1 MKKNLAKAVVLGLVC
16 ASVLSANAYAANKMD
31 ITASRDILYYGDGT
45 RVDLNNDGVIKGFWM
60 PIYSPSETL
69 YRAIYIH
76 ENSDKTINLR
86 YAEPNPT
93 EIKYLNVDYKTS
105 GGTSIGLENNTIDG
119 KTTIKSAPE
128 YGISFINRD
137 IYSGQL
143 PNLDKQY
150 GILNTSGELE
160 IVGETLIELNSIANE
175 KIGAYNNSE
184 NRMAFSGVL
193 DIRGIN
199 SDTTEIGIRNE
210 GTFEFN
216 GSLLKLQNNNTGI
229 FNNSKTTINTEKL
242 IIEGNDAKAIINN
255 RESMLTITADQ
266 GILDG
271 DIRNNGRLIFNG
283 HSTGE
288 ADGESYF
295 QISSNIYHG
304 RNAETVINLSNDN
317 NITVFNGKVVGS
329 DLGGEFQL
337 TIGKNV
343 IWEASSQN
351 EILNGLVLDGGSIQ
365 LNSDRY
371 TFDSDGLPSEPWGS
385 SYSTLNLKNL
395 QASKGIFSLTT
406 DLMNN
411 VGDKIIFS
419 GTIPSNANLGIE
431 IWNNGSSGGKAHLN
445 DGIHKVTIIEAPEN
459 SNFNFEYGLGFY
471 GHYNEYMLF
480 NPIIETE
487 IQDNK
492 KLWNFVGWGEGG
504 HKTLYKEKDQ
514 EPVEPWINHVELD
527 NTLKRINDI
536 RTDPSE
542 VGAWLRGENGKMKI
556 RSYGYKYNLMSGGYD
571 WKYESDA
578 AKMFL
583 GFGISYAK
591 NNCDTG
597 IIGDTKSMGYNLYG
611 SWLGRENNDYVD
623 VIVKYGTLDKKYA
636 GLDDNNVF
644 VTGDYDKKLFS
655 IAAKYGRRIT
665 RDDGW
670 YYEPSV
676 GLTWGRIGSADFT
689 DSQGIKIHADSSTS
703 KMATLGMQVGK
714 NIQGTEF
721 YGLFQMRHDFD
732 GKMHVSVPGSDL
744 PGSSVYDDMGGT
756 WYKVGIGAARK
767 INKNNSFYMDIEKD
781 FGNKVKKPYAI
792 GAGYR
797 YTF

>member
-1 MKKNLAKAVVLGLVC
+1 MKKKALVAGVLLSVFSMGMSAQAAMTISDAGETVLNEADVSYWTDLWNSDTEAGLTI
-16 ASVLSANAYAANKMD
+16 NGKNEKN
-31 ITASRDILYYGDGT
+31 ILLKTDDTSTGPALIDVTNSSKQGDG
-45 RVDLNNDGVIKGFWM
+45 
-60 PIYSPSETL
+60 IYHNGGTTTINGLALSISGLDASLGENPG
-69 YRAIYIH
+69 YRAI
-76 ENSDKTINLR
+76 NNQ
-86 YAEPNPT
+86 
-93 EIKYLNVDYKTS
+93 S
-105 GGTSIGLENNTIDG
+105 GKLIFNND
-119 KTTIKSAPE
+119 
-128 YGISFINRD
+128 
-137 IYSGQL
+137 
-143 PNLDKQY
+143 
-150 GILNTSGELE
+150 
-160 IVGETLIELNSIANE
+160 VSIATFVNDE
-175 KIGAYNNSE
+175 TIHN
-184 NRMAFSGVL
+184 
-193 DIRGIN
+193 D
-199 SDTTEIGIRNE
+199 
-210 GTFEFN
+210 GTLEFN
-216 GSLLKLQNNNTGI
+216 GNSTKISRIYTTSDTRSMDAAIENHGTI
-229 FNNSKTTINTEKL
+229 KINSKEFLISSGPNGGLGGRVLDNNGAFYLNPNNEDGNYMIN
-242 IIEGNDAKAIINN
+242 
-255 RESMLTITADQ
+255 
-266 GILDG
+266 G
-271 DIRNNGRLIFNG
+271 DIR
-283 HSTGE
+283 TGV
-288 ADGESYF
+288 DTV
-295 QISSNIYHG
+295 
-304 RNAETVINLSNDN
+304 TVINLKATTDDSYASLQGD
-317 NITVFNGKVVGS
+317 IS
-329 DLGGEFQL
+329 AYDSEFQL
-337 TIGKNV
+337 NLTGKN
-343 IWEASSQN
+343 ASWILGSSEWQDVPN
-351 EILNGLVLDGGSIQ
+351 VSLKDNALIILNVANFSP
-365 LNSDRY
+365 NANW
-371 TFDSDGLPSEPWGS
+371 TS
-385 SYSTLNLKNL
+385 SFKNLALTNLKNDGTGL
-395 QASKGIFSLTT
+395 IQLTT
-406 DLMNN
+406 DLKNN
-411 VGDKIIFS
+411 VGDKVTLYFDDSTPTLSSLNIGII
-419 GTIPSNANLGIE
+419 NRDD
-431 IWNNGSSGGKAHLN
+431 NNGVEIKES
-445 DGIHKVTIIEAPEN
+445 DGHSVTIARVEGAEKIKLN
-459 SNFNFEYGLGFY
+459 TYLSFY
-471 GHYNEYMLF
+471 NRSDEGEFKLM
-480 NPIIETE
+480 NPIIKENESFSDATVWH
-487 IQDNK
+487 DY
-492 KLWNFVGWGEGG
+492 NFVGWEKGGNKTVDSEGKQG
-504 HKTLYKEKDQ
+504 KDA
-514 EPVEPWINHVELD
+514 IDLNATELD

-655 IAAKYGRRIT
+655 VAAKYGRRIT

-670 YYEPSV
+670 YYEPSI

-689 DSQGIKIHADSSTS
+689 DSQGINIHADSSTS

-721 YGLFQMRHDFD
+721 YGLFQVRHDFD

>member
-1 MKKNLAKAVVLGLVC
+1 MHA
-16 ASVLSANAYAANKMD
+16 
-31 ITASRDILYYGDGT
+31 T
-45 RVDLNNDGVIKGFWM
+45 
-60 PIYSPSETL
+60 
-69 YRAIYIH
+69 
-76 ENSDKTINLR
+76 
-86 YAEPNPT
+86 
-93 EIKYLNVDYKTS
+93 
-105 GGTSIGLENNTIDG
+105 
-119 KTTIKSAPE
+119 
-128 YGISFINRD
+128 
-137 IYSGQL
+137 
-143 PNLDKQY
+143 
-150 GILNTSGELE
+150 
-160 IVGETLIELNSIANE
+160 
-175 KIGAYNNSE
+175 
-184 NRMAFSGVL
+184 
-193 DIRGIN
+193 
-199 SDTTEIGIRNE
+199 
-210 GTFEFN
+210 
-216 GSLLKLQNNNTGI
+216 
-229 FNNSKTTINTEKL
+229 
-242 IIEGNDAKAIINN
+242 
-255 RESMLTITADQ
+255 
-266 GILDG
+266 
-271 DIRNNGRLIFNG
+271 
-283 HSTGE
+283 
-288 ADGESYF
+288 
-295 QISSNIYHG
+295 
-304 RNAETVINLSNDN
+304 
-317 NITVFNGKVVGS
+317 
-329 DLGGEFQL
+329 
-337 TIGKNV
+337 
-343 IWEASSQN
+343 
-351 EILNGLVLDGGSIQ
+351 
-365 LNSDRY
+365 
-371 TFDSDGLPSEPWGS
+371 
-385 SYSTLNLKNL
+385 
-395 QASKGIFSLTT
+395 
-406 DLMNN
+406 
-411 VGDKIIFS
+411 
-419 GTIPSNANLGIE
+419 
-431 IWNNGSSGGKAHLN
+431 
-445 DGIHKVTIIEAPEN
+445 
-459 SNFNFEYGLGFY
+459 
-471 GHYNEYMLF
+471 
-480 NPIIETE
+480 
-487 IQDNK
+487 
-492 KLWNFVGWGEGG
+492 
-504 HKTLYKEKDQ
+504 
-514 EPVEPWINHVELD
+514 ELD

-655 IAAKYGRRIT
+655 VAAKYGRRIT

-670 YYEPSV
+670 YYEPSI

-689 DSQGIKIHADSSTS
+689 DSQGINIHADSSTS

-721 YGLFQMRHDFD
+721 YGLFQVRHDFD

>member
-1 MKKNLAKAVVLGLVC
+1 MKKNLAKTVV
-16 ASVLSANAYAANKMD
+16 ATVLSMGCMSCAYAADYVDKDILFDIPLGSSQTITDDVVIEDNDLSGAIKNSGTLTFTNSDFELGNSSTLASGSVSGRDYNYNLISNNGKLD
-31 ITASRDILYYGDGT
+31 ITSDYVDIDDHHGLAINNEAGGELTITSKSFFIGTDFCCDDHSGNITPADGHEEAPSRHTIINNSGYLKISGEAFSDNESSQVLQGKIVHNPGATTIISLSGSSNADDLQYILKEIINVRDISLSKFIGT
-45 RVDLNNDGVIKGFWM
+45 VEGSSDSGFSM
-60 PIYSPSETL
+60 
-69 YRAIYIH
+69 
-76 ENSDKTINLR
+76 
-86 YAEPNPT
+86 
-93 EIKYLNVDYKTS
+93 
-105 GGTSIGLENNTIDG
+105 
-119 KTTIKSAPE
+119 
-128 YGISFINRD
+128 
-137 IYSGQL
+137 
-143 PNLDKQY
+143 
-150 GILNTSGELE
+150 
-160 IVGETLIELNSIANE
+160 ELNSGAYWLAGKQTEVINKLTLNGGAVIVGDFAFDKVTTGMFSGENTAWPTHYNTLKVKDFYSNGFSSNSFT
-175 KIGAYNNSE
+175 KIGGLYVYTDLKNDQGDRIIFTGTTPDSTISLGIVNKDDL
-184 NRMAFSGVL
+184 SGAAISPDAGHRVIVVTAPANTKMKISSKMLVYGNELNKLFGRSL
-193 DIRGIN
+193 DVKPFDLYSPTLETEFVDG
-199 SDTTEIGIRNE
+199 SDVG
-210 GTFEFN
+210 
-216 GSLLKLQNNNTGI
+216 
-229 FNNSKTTINTEKL
+229 
-242 IIEGNDAKAIINN
+242 IEGNAKNWV
-255 RESMLTITADQ
+255 
-266 GILDG
+266 
-271 DIRNNGRLIFNG
+271 F
-283 HSTGE
+283 TGW
-288 ADGESYF
+288 
-295 QISSNIYHG
+295 
-304 RNAETVINLSNDN
+304 
-317 NITVFNGKVVGS
+317 GK
-329 DLGGEFQL
+329 
-337 TIGKNV
+337 
-343 IWEASSQN
+343 
-351 EILNGLVLDGGSIQ
+351 
-365 LNSDRY
+365 
-371 TFDSDGLPSEPWGS
+371 
-385 SYSTLNLKNL
+385 
-395 QASKGIFSLTT
+395 
-406 DLMNN
+406 
-411 VGDKIIFS
+411 
-419 GTIPSNANLGIE
+419 
-431 IWNNGSSGGKAHLN
+431 SGGKTVKGENDQGKDAIDLN
-445 DGIHKVTIIEAPEN
+445 AT
-459 SNFNFEYGLGFY
+459 
-471 GHYNEYMLF
+471 
-480 NPIIETE
+480 
-487 IQDNK
+487 
-492 KLWNFVGWGEGG
+492 
-504 HKTLYKEKDQ
+504 
-514 EPVEPWINHVELD
+514 ELD

-655 IAAKYGRRIT
+655 VAAKYGRRIT

-689 DSQGIKIHADSSTS
+689 DSQGINIHADSSTT

-721 YGLFQMRHDFD
+721 YGLFQVRHDFD

>member
-1 MKKNLAKAVVLGLVC
+1 MKKKVLVAGVLLSVFSMGMSAQAAMTTTIINEGETELRRTVGTERYTFTGDANDPGISIVGDNEKVIDLKSDFEDSYFSISAFDRNNVTGDMIVHDAGKTVIQGLQLEFHALTSVGENDGYRAVVNKSGTLEFHNDVIANVHSNRELINNNGVINFYGDETIIGRIFESSTIPV
-16 ASVLSANAYAANKMD
+16 AAVIKNETGAKIDINSTYVLISAN
-31 ITASRDILYYGDGT
+31 G
-45 RVDLNNDGVIKGFWM
+45 
-60 PIYSPSETL
+60 
-69 YRAIYIH
+69 
-76 ENSDKTINLR
+76 
-86 YAEPNPT
+86 
-93 EIKYLNVDYKTS
+93 
-105 GGTSIGLENNTIDG
+105 
-119 KTTIKSAPE
+119 
-128 YGISFINRD
+128 
-137 IYSGQL
+137 
-143 PNLDKQY
+143 
-150 GILNTSGELE
+150 NTS
-160 IVGETLIELNSIANE
+160 
-175 KIGAYNNSE
+175 
-184 NRMAFSGVL
+184 
-193 DIRGIN
+193 
-199 SDTTEIGIRNE
+199 
-210 GTFEFN
+210 
-216 GSLLKLQNNNTGI
+216 
-229 FNNSKTTINTEKL
+229 
-242 IIEGNDAKAIINN
+242 
-255 RESMLTITADQ
+255 
-266 GILDG
+266 
-271 DIRNNGRLIFNG
+271 
-283 HSTGE
+283 
-288 ADGESYF
+288 
-295 QISSNIYHG
+295 
-304 RNAETVINLSNDN
+304 NLSNKVEGTVLNNNGEFVLNKDN
-317 NITVFNGKVVGS
+317 VMGNYYLYGDIEHEMGATTVLNLRSTEGYYSYLRGEVRGSDENFQLNLDHAAWILGFQQEDEVCGVSMKNESFIVTNGKNIP
-329 DLGGEFQL
+329 GEA
-337 TIGKNV
+337 
-343 IWEASSQN
+343 IWEDN
-351 EILNGLVLDGGSIQ
+351 YKHLK
-365 LNSDRY
+365 
-371 TFDSDGLPSEPWGS
+371 
-385 SYSTLNLKNL
+385 LKNC
-395 QASKGIFSLTT
+395 TT
-406 DLMNN
+406 DGTGFIEISTDLAND
-411 VGDKIIFS
+411 VGDKISF
-419 GTIPSNANLGIE
+419 LGDVTPEKIM
-431 IWNNGSSGGKAHLN
+431 ISIVNKDNNNNVPIKRE
-445 DGIHKVTIIEAPEN
+445 DGHSVTIVDC
-459 SNFNFEYGLGFY
+459 SNDANIKIDTCLSFY
-471 GHYNEYMLF
+471 GNYIDLESYY
-480 NPIIETE
+480 PIIDE
-487 IQDNK
+487 IVEGNVK
-492 KLWNFVGWGEGG
+492 NWNFVGWEKGG
-504 HKTLYKEKDQ
+504 NKTVNDETDQGKDAIDLN
-514 EPVEPWINHVELD
+514 VIDLD

-655 IAAKYGRRIT
+655 VAAKYGRRIT

-689 DSQGIKIHADSSTS
+689 DSQGIKIHADSSTT

-721 YGLFQMRHDFD
+721 YGLFQVRHDFD

>member
-1 MKKNLAKAVVLGLVC
+1 MKKKALVAGVLLSVFSMGMSAQAAMTISDAGETVLNEADVSYWTDMWNSDTEAGLTINGNNEKNILLKTDDTSTGPASIDVTNSSKQGDGIYHNGGTTTINGLALSILGLD
-16 ASVLSANAYAANKMD
+16 ASLGENP
-31 ITASRDILYYGDGT
+31 G
-45 RVDLNNDGVIKGFWM
+45 
-60 PIYSPSETL
+60 
-69 YRAIYIH
+69 YRAI
-76 ENSDKTINLR
+76 NNQ
-86 YAEPNPT
+86 
-93 EIKYLNVDYKTS
+93 S
-105 GGTSIGLENNTIDG
+105 GKLIFNND
-119 KTTIKSAPE
+119 
-128 YGISFINRD
+128 
-137 IYSGQL
+137 
-143 PNLDKQY
+143 
-150 GILNTSGELE
+150 
-160 IVGETLIELNSIANE
+160 VSIATFVNDE
-175 KIGAYNNSE
+175 TIHNN
-184 NRMAFSGVL
+184 
-193 DIRGIN
+193 
-199 SDTTEIGIRNE
+199 
-210 GTFEFN
+210 GTLEFN
-216 GSLLKLQNNNTGI
+216 GNSTKISRIYTTSDTRSMDAAIENHGTI
-229 FNNSKTTINTEKL
+229 KINSKEFLIASGPNGGLGGRVLDNNGAFYLNPNNEDGNYMIN
-242 IIEGNDAKAIINN
+242 
-255 RESMLTITADQ
+255 
-266 GILDG
+266 G
-271 DIRNNGRLIFNG
+271 DIR
-283 HSTGE
+283 TGV
-288 ADGESYF
+288 DTV
-295 QISSNIYHG
+295 
-304 RNAETVINLSNDN
+304 TVINLKATTDDSYASLQGD
-317 NITVFNGKVVGS
+317 ISVDGGNG
-329 DLGGEFQL
+329 FQL
-337 TIGKNV
+337 NLTGENASWILGSRKSQYVPNV
-343 IWEASSQN
+343 SLKDNALI
-351 EILNGLVLDGGSIQ
+351 ILNVANFSPNANWTSGFKNLALK
-365 LNSDRY
+365 
-371 TFDSDGLPSEPWGS
+371 
-385 SYSTLNLKNL
+385 NLKNDGTGL
-395 QASKGIFSLTT
+395 IQLTT
-406 DLMNN
+406 DLKNN
-411 VGDKIIFS
+411 VGDRVTLFFNDQTPTLSSLNIGII
-419 GTIPSNANLGIE
+419 NKDD
-431 IWNNGSSGGKAHLN
+431 NNGVEIKES
-445 DGIHKVTIIEAPEN
+445 DGHSVTIARVEGRETIKLN
-459 SNFNFEYGLGFY
+459 TYLSFY
-471 GHYNEYMLF
+471 NRSDEGEIKLM
-480 NPIIETE
+480 NPIIKEE
-487 IQDNK
+487 PFSNMHDMLNGHDY
-492 KLWNFVGWGEGG
+492 NFVGWQAGGTKTVGNEGKQG
-504 HKTLYKEKDQ
+504 KDALDL
-514 EPVEPWINHVELD
+514 HATELD

-542 VGAWLRGENGKMKI
+542 VGVWLRGENGKMKI

-655 IAAKYGRRIT
+655 VAAKYGRRIT

-689 DSQGIKIHADSSTS
+689 DSQGINIHADSSTS

-721 YGLFQMRHDFD
+721 YGLFQVRHDFD

>member
-1 MKKNLAKAVVLGLVC
+1 MKKNLAKAVV
-16 ASVLSANAYAANKMD
+16 ATVLSMGCMSCAYAADYVDKDILFDIPLGSSQTITDDVVIEDNDLSGAIKNSGMLTFTNSDFELGNSSTLASGSVSGRDYTYNLISNKGKLNITSDYVD
-31 ITASRDILYYGDGT
+31 IDDHHGLAINNEAGGELTITSKSFFIGTDFCCDDHSGNITPADGHEEAPSRHTIINNSGYLKISGEAFSDNESSQVLQGKIVHNPGATTIISLSGSSNADDLQYILKEIINVRDISLSKFIGT
-45 RVDLNNDGVIKGFWM
+45 VEGSSDSGFSM
-60 PIYSPSETL
+60 
-69 YRAIYIH
+69 
-76 ENSDKTINLR
+76 
-86 YAEPNPT
+86 
-93 EIKYLNVDYKTS
+93 
-105 GGTSIGLENNTIDG
+105 
-119 KTTIKSAPE
+119 
-128 YGISFINRD
+128 
-137 IYSGQL
+137 
-143 PNLDKQY
+143 
-150 GILNTSGELE
+150 
-160 IVGETLIELNSIANE
+160 ELNSGAYWLAGKQTEVINKLTLNGGAVIVGDFAFDKVTTGMFSGENTAWPTHYNTLKVKDFYSNGFSSNSFT
-175 KIGAYNNSE
+175 KIGGLYVYTDLKNDQGDRIIFTGTTPDSTISLGIVNKDDL
-184 NRMAFSGVL
+184 SGAAISPDAGHRVIVVTAPANTKMKISSKMLVYGNELNKLFGRSL
-193 DIRGIN
+193 DVKPFDLYSPTLETEFVDG
-199 SDTTEIGIRNE
+199 SDVG
-210 GTFEFN
+210 
-216 GSLLKLQNNNTGI
+216 
-229 FNNSKTTINTEKL
+229 
-242 IIEGNDAKAIINN
+242 IEGNAKNWV
-255 RESMLTITADQ
+255 
-266 GILDG
+266 
-271 DIRNNGRLIFNG
+271 F
-283 HSTGE
+283 TGW
-288 ADGESYF
+288 
-295 QISSNIYHG
+295 
-304 RNAETVINLSNDN
+304 
-317 NITVFNGKVVGS
+317 GK
-329 DLGGEFQL
+329 
-337 TIGKNV
+337 
-343 IWEASSQN
+343 
-351 EILNGLVLDGGSIQ
+351 
-365 LNSDRY
+365 
-371 TFDSDGLPSEPWGS
+371 
-385 SYSTLNLKNL
+385 
-395 QASKGIFSLTT
+395 
-406 DLMNN
+406 
-411 VGDKIIFS
+411 
-419 GTIPSNANLGIE
+419 
-431 IWNNGSSGGKAHLN
+431 SGGKTVKGENDQGKDALDLN
-445 DGIHKVTIIEAPEN
+445 AT
-459 SNFNFEYGLGFY
+459 
-471 GHYNEYMLF
+471 
-480 NPIIETE
+480 
-487 IQDNK
+487 
-492 KLWNFVGWGEGG
+492 
-504 HKTLYKEKDQ
+504 
-514 EPVEPWINHVELD
+514 ELD

-611 SWLGRENNDYVD
+611 SWLGRENNDYLD

-655 IAAKYGRRIT
+655 VAAKYGRRIT

-689 DSQGIKIHADSSTS
+689 DSQGINIHADSSTS

-721 YGLFQMRHDFD
+721 YGLFQVRHDFD

>member
-1 MKKNLAKAVVLGLVC
+1 MKKRVLVAGVLLSVFSMGMSAYAEKTLNIKDTTSNDLTYDYNTKLNGSTSGAVVRINVTRDQKITFNNNLSSTGL
-16 ASVLSANAYAANKMD
+16 AFS
-31 ITASRDILYYGDGT
+31 
-45 RVDLNNDGVIKGFWM
+45 
-60 PIYSPSETL
+60 SETFKITQDNTIGIL
-69 YRAIYIH
+69 HNSTAI
-76 ENSDKTINLR
+76 T
-86 YAEPNPT
+86 
-93 EIKYLNVDYKTS
+93 
-105 GGTSIGLENNTIDG
+105 TIDG
-119 KTTIKSAPE
+119 NGLWISSTSNLDNVKSIVNQSGILKFTNTRLWVSSKVENAAGATMIVDNEFDLSSSSSDVSNKSIGIDNQGSMQINGKFSADVYNDNSSGDNSFYDDYSGMYAINNQGTLNIAKAESVFGDIKHNSGAQTKINFASDTLRDSDSPFGVNWCTFNGNVLDSDSNFEMTINKNASWMPRNQSGEVEGIKLNGGWISLSIDNYIWNDSVSHGDYWSYEWNDNYDTLTLKDIQISNTQFSGSKVIKSFVL
-128 YGISFINRD
+128 G
-137 IYSGQL
+137 SG
-143 PNLDKQY
+143 
-150 GILNTSGELE
+150 G
-160 IVGETLIELNSIANE
+160 
-175 KIGAYNNSE
+175 
-184 NRMAFSGVL
+184 
-193 DIRGIN
+193 
-199 SDTTEIGIRNE
+199 
-210 GTFEFN
+210 
-216 GSLLKLQNNNTGI
+216 
-229 FNNSKTTINTEKL
+229 
-242 IIEGNDAKAIINN
+242 
-255 RESMLTITADQ
+255 
-266 GILDG
+266 
-271 DIRNNGRLIFNG
+271 
-283 HSTGE
+283 
-288 ADGESYF
+288 
-295 QISSNIYHG
+295 
-304 RNAETVINLSNDN
+304 
-317 NITVFNGKVVGS
+317 
-329 DLGGEFQL
+329 
-337 TIGKNV
+337 
-343 IWEASSQN
+343 
-351 EILNGLVLDGGSIQ
+351 
-365 LNSDRY
+365 
-371 TFDSDGLPSEPWGS
+371 
-385 SYSTLNLKNL
+385 
-395 QASKGIFSLTT
+395 FSLST
-406 DLMNN
+406 DLANN
-411 VGDKIIFS
+411 KGDKIVFT
-419 GTIPSNANLGIE
+419 GTPNISPNIDKIGLVIWDKNSNPQNIIKE
-431 IWNNGSSGGKAHLN
+431 DDGKS
-445 DGIHKVTIIEAPEN
+445 VTLIEAPES
-459 SNFNFEYGLGFY
+459 SNMKFESALGF
-471 GHYNEYMLF
+471 GRKYNSFRVYD
-480 NPIIETE
+480 PIIKEVTDG
-487 IQDNK
+487 ITHK
-492 KLWNFVGWGEGG
+492 WNFVGWQAGGTKTVDSEGKQG
-504 HKTLYKEKDQ
+504 KGDLDLHAT
-514 EPVEPWINHVELD
+514 ELD

-583 GFGISYAK
+583 GFGVSYAK

-636 GLDDNNVF
+636 GLDDNYVF

-689 DSQGIKIHADSSTS
+689 DSQGINIHADSSTS

-721 YGLFQMRHDFD
+721 YGLFQVRHDFD

>member
-1 MKKNLAKAVVLGLVC
+1 MRKNLVKAVV
-16 ASVLSANAYAANKMD
+16 ATVLSMGCMSCVYAADTMD
-31 ITASRDILYYGDGT
+31 ITTSRDILYYGDGT
-45 RVDLNNDGVIKGFWM
+45 RVDINNDGVIKSFCM

-69 YRAIYIH
+69 YRAIYVH

-93 EIKYLNVDYKTS
+93 EIKYLNVDYKTVA
-105 GGTSIGLENNTIDG
+105 GTSIGLENDTVNG
-119 KTTIKSAPE
+119 KTIIKSAPE
-128 YGISFINRD
+128 YGMSFINR
-137 IYSGQL
+137 YEGSSS
-143 PNLDKQY
+143 LDKQY

-160 IVGETLIELNSIANE
+160 IIGETVIELSNIANE
-175 KIGAYNNSE
+175 RVGVYNNSA
-184 NRMAFSGVL
+184 NRMSFSGMVE
-193 DIRGIN
+193 IRGDN
-199 SDTTEIGIRNE
+199 SDAISDSEIGIRNE
-210 GTFEFN
+210 GTFEFS
-216 GSLLKLQNNNTGI
+216 GTLLNLKNNNTGI
-229 FNNSKTTINTEKL
+229 LNNGKTTIDTERL
-242 IIEGNDAKAIINN
+242 IIDGYDTKALINN
-255 RESMLTITADQ
+255 RDSVLNIIADQ

-295 QISSNIYHG
+295 QILSNIYHG

-351 EILNGLVLDGGSIQ
+351 EILNGLVLDGGSVH

-419 GTIPSNANLGIE
+419 GTTPSNANLGIE
-431 IWNNGSSGGKAHLN
+431 IWNNGSSGGKAHPN

-459 SNFNFEYGLGFY
+459 SSLNFEYGLGFY

-480 NPIIETE
+480 DPIIETE
-487 IQDNK
+487 IQDHK
-492 KLWNFVGWGEGG
+492 KIWNFVGWGEGG
-504 HKTLYKEKDQ
+504 HKTVYKEKDQ

-542 VGAWLRGENGKMKI
+542 VGVWLRGENGKMKI

-597 IIGDTKSMGYNLYG
+597 IILSL
-611 SWLGRENNDYVD
+611 
-623 VIVKYGTLDKKYA
+623 
-636 GLDDNNVF
+636 
-644 VTGDYDKKLFS
+644 
-655 IAAKYGRRIT
+655 
-665 RDDGW
+665 
-670 YYEPSV
+670 
-676 GLTWGRIGSADFT
+676 
-689 DSQGIKIHADSSTS
+689 IH
-703 KMATLGMQVGK
+703 
-714 NIQGTEF
+714 I
-721 YGLFQMRHDFD
+721 
-732 GKMHVSVPGSDL
+732 
-744 PGSSVYDDMGGT
+744 
-756 WYKVGIGAARK
+756 
-767 INKNNSFYMDIEKD
+767 
-781 FGNKVKKPYAI
+781 
-792 GAGYR
+792 
-797 YTF
+797 

>member
-1 MKKNLAKAVVLGLVC
+1 MIMKNSLAKVIAAGLVC
-16 ASVLSANAYAANKMD
+16 ANAFAGSACADSNWVTLD
-31 ITASRDILYYGDGT
+31 IDDDVASLNFVGDYYGGTTDGS
-45 RVDLNNDGVIKGFWM
+45 VIKISGNNDKNIILKGESEDRDYIGCWL
-60 PIYSPSETL
+60 YPSYNDIGILHQSNGITT
-69 YRAIYIH
+69 IS
-76 ENSDKTINLR
+76 SDKMLSIDAMSTAKNFKAISNQAGKLIFNNDVESDCVIENKKGAVLEFKSSLDLFP
-86 YAEPNPT
+86 YVMNETGN
-93 EIKYLNVDYKTS
+93 S
-105 GGTSIGLENNTIDG
+105 SIGI
-119 KTTIKSAPE
+119 I
-128 YGISFINRD
+128 
-137 IYSGQL
+137 
-143 PNLDKQY
+143 
-150 GILNTSGELE
+150 
-160 IVGETLIELNSIANE
+160 
-175 KIGAYNNSE
+175 
-184 NRMAFSGVL
+184 
-193 DIRGIN
+193 
-199 SDTTEIGIRNE
+199 NE
-210 GTFEFN
+210 GTLNIKEN
-216 GSLLKLQNNNTGI
+216 GYLTAHRKFMAEVTDESYYDDYTSEYMIDNRGNLEINANLIEGNIKHSEGAETIINMYYTDSGNNSHGNFYGNIIGSDEKFSLTLNENTGWFPRHQIGEVEGIIINNGYIFLSVDNYMQKSNNNFDGFLPAYSWNNDFDTLTLKNIKGTGGQVDLSTDLVNNIGDQLIFTGSVPDNFNLGVFI
-229 FNNSKTTINTEKL
+229 FNKDDNNGVPIKREDGHSVTIISAPSDAKL
-242 IIEGNDAKAIINN
+242 NVGASLGFYGKNDLSLYNPIIDEIIEGN
-255 RESMLTITADQ
+255 
-266 GILDG
+266 
-271 DIRNNGRLIFNG
+271 
-283 HSTGE
+283 
-288 ADGESYF
+288 
-295 QISSNIYHG
+295 
-304 RNAETVINLSNDN
+304 V
-317 NITVFNGKVVGS
+317 
-329 DLGGEFQL
+329 
-337 TIGKNV
+337 KN
-343 IWEASSQN
+343 
-351 EILNGLVLDGGSIQ
+351 
-365 LNSDRY
+365 
-371 TFDSDGLPSEPWGS
+371 
-385 SYSTLNLKNL
+385 
-395 QASKGIFSLTT
+395 
-406 DLMNN
+406 
-411 VGDKIIFS
+411 
-419 GTIPSNANLGIE
+419 
-431 IWNNGSSGGKAHLN
+431 
-445 DGIHKVTIIEAPEN
+445 
-459 SNFNFEYGLGFY
+459 
-471 GHYNEYMLF
+471 
-480 NPIIETE
+480 
-487 IQDNK
+487 
-492 KLWNFVGWGEGG
+492 WNFVGWAEGG
-504 HKTLYKEKDQ
+504 HKTVGEEIKQL
-514 EPVEPWINHVELD
+514 PVEPWINHIELD

-655 IAAKYGRRIT
+655 VAAKYGRRIT

-676 GLTWGRIGSADFT
+676 GLTWGRIGSADFI
-689 DSQGIKIHADSSTS
+689 DSQGINIHADSSTT

-721 YGLFQMRHDFD
+721 YGLFQVRHDFD

>member
-1 MKKNLAKAVVLGLVC
+1 MKKKALVAGVLLSVFSMGMSAQAAMTISDAGETVLKEADVAYWTDLWNSETEAGLTISGNNEKNILLKTDDTSTGPALIDVTNASKKGDGIYHNGGTTTIDGIALSILGLD
-16 ASVLSANAYAANKMD
+16 ASLGEN
-31 ITASRDILYYGDGT
+31 LG
-45 RVDLNNDGVIKGFWM
+45 
-60 PIYSPSETL
+60 
-69 YRAIYIH
+69 YRAI
-76 ENSDKTINLR
+76 NNQ
-86 YAEPNPT
+86 
-93 EIKYLNVDYKTS
+93 S
-105 GGTSIGLENNTIDG
+105 GKLIFNNDVSIGTFVNDESIHNNG
-119 KTTIKSAPE
+119 
-128 YGISFINRD
+128 
-137 IYSGQL
+137 
-143 PNLDKQY
+143 
-150 GILNTSGELE
+150 
-160 IVGETLIELNSIANE
+160 TL
-175 KIGAYNNSE
+175 
-184 NRMAFSGVL
+184 
-193 DIRGIN
+193 
-199 SDTTEIGIRNE
+199 
-210 GTFEFN
+210 EFN
-216 GSLLKLQNNNTGI
+216 GNSTKISRIYTTSDTSSMDAAIENYGTIRIHSKEFIISSGPNGGLGGRVLDNNGAFYLNP
-229 FNNSKTTINTEKL
+229 NNDD
-242 IIEGNDAKAIINN
+242 GNYMI
-255 RESMLTITADQ
+255 S
-266 GILDG
+266 G
-271 DIRNNGRLIFNG
+271 DIR
-283 HSTGE
+283 TGL
-288 ADGESYF
+288 DTV
-295 QISSNIYHG
+295 
-304 RNAETVINLSNDN
+304 TVINLKATTDDSYASLQGD
-317 NITVFNGKVVGS
+317 ISASWRYADSG
-329 DLGGEFQL
+329 FQL
-337 TIGKNV
+337 NLTGKN
-343 IWEASSQN
+343 ASWVLGSSEWQDVPN
-351 EILNGLVLDGGSIQ
+351 VSLKDNALIILNVANLRPNASWTSGFKNLALTD
-365 LNSDRY
+365 
-371 TFDSDGLPSEPWGS
+371 
-385 SYSTLNLKNL
+385 LKNDGTGL
-395 QASKGIFSLTT
+395 IQLTT
-406 DLMNN
+406 DLKND
-411 VGDKIIFS
+411 VGDRVTLFFNDQTPTLSSLNIGII
-419 GTIPSNANLGIE
+419 NKDD
-431 IWNNGSSGGKAHLN
+431 NNGVEIKES
-445 DGIHKVTIIEAPEN
+445 DGHSVTIARVEGTEKIKLN
-459 SNFNFEYGLGFY
+459 TYLSFY
-471 GHYNEYMLF
+471 NRSDEGEIKLM
-480 NPIIETE
+480 NPIIKEE
-487 IQDNK
+487 AFSNMHDMLNGHDY
-492 KLWNFVGWGEGG
+492 NFVGWQAGGTKTVGNEGKQG
-504 HKTLYKEKDQ
+504 KDALDL
-514 EPVEPWINHVELD
+514 HATELD

-597 IIGDTKSMGYNLYG
+597 IIGNTKSMGYNLYG

-655 IAAKYGRRIT
+655 VAAKYGRRIT

-721 YGLFQMRHDFD
+721 YGLFQVRHDFD

>member
-1 MKKNLAKAVVLGLVC
+1 MKKKALVAGVLLSVFSMGMSAQAAMTISDAGETVLKEADVAYWTDLWNSETEAGLTISGNNEKNILLKTDDTSTGPALIDVTNASKKGDGIYHNWGTTTIDGIALSILGLD
-16 ASVLSANAYAANKMD
+16 ASLGEN
-31 ITASRDILYYGDGT
+31 LG
-45 RVDLNNDGVIKGFWM
+45 
-60 PIYSPSETL
+60 
-69 YRAIYIH
+69 YRAI
-76 ENSDKTINLR
+76 NNQ
-86 YAEPNPT
+86 
-93 EIKYLNVDYKTS
+93 S
-105 GGTSIGLENNTIDG
+105 GKLIFNNDVSIGTFVNDESIHNNG
-119 KTTIKSAPE
+119 
-128 YGISFINRD
+128 
-137 IYSGQL
+137 
-143 PNLDKQY
+143 
-150 GILNTSGELE
+150 
-160 IVGETLIELNSIANE
+160 TL
-175 KIGAYNNSE
+175 
-184 NRMAFSGVL
+184 
-193 DIRGIN
+193 
-199 SDTTEIGIRNE
+199 
-210 GTFEFN
+210 EFN
-216 GSLLKLQNNNTGI
+216 GNSTKISRIYTTSDTSSMDAAIENYGTIRIHSKEFIISSGPNGGLGGRVLDNNGAFYLNP
-229 FNNSKTTINTEKL
+229 NNDD
-242 IIEGNDAKAIINN
+242 GNYMI
-255 RESMLTITADQ
+255 S
-266 GILDG
+266 G
-271 DIRNNGRLIFNG
+271 DIR
-283 HSTGE
+283 TGL
-288 ADGESYF
+288 DTV
-295 QISSNIYHG
+295 
-304 RNAETVINLSNDN
+304 TVINLKATTDDSYASLQGD
-317 NITVFNGKVVGS
+317 ISASWRYADSG
-329 DLGGEFQL
+329 FQL
-337 TIGKNV
+337 NLTGKN
-343 IWEASSQN
+343 ASWVLGSSEWQDVPN
-351 EILNGLVLDGGSIQ
+351 VSLKDNALIILNVANLRPNASWTSGFKNLALTD
-365 LNSDRY
+365 
-371 TFDSDGLPSEPWGS
+371 
-385 SYSTLNLKNL
+385 LKNDGTGL
-395 QASKGIFSLTT
+395 IQLTT
-406 DLMNN
+406 DLKND
-411 VGDKIIFS
+411 VGDRVTLFFNDQTPTLSSLNIGII
-419 GTIPSNANLGIE
+419 NKDD
-431 IWNNGSSGGKAHLN
+431 NNGVEIKES
-445 DGIHKVTIIEAPEN
+445 DGHSVTIARVEGTEKIKLN
-459 SNFNFEYGLGFY
+459 TYLSFY
-471 GHYNEYMLF
+471 NRSDEGEIKLM
-480 NPIIETE
+480 NPIIKEE
-487 IQDNK
+487 AFSNMHDMLNGHDY
-492 KLWNFVGWGEGG
+492 NFVGWQAGGTKTVGNEGKQG
-504 HKTLYKEKDQ
+504 KDALDL
-514 EPVEPWINHVELD
+514 HATELD

-597 IIGDTKSMGYNLYG
+597 IIGNTKSMGYNLYG

-655 IAAKYGRRIT
+655 VAAKYGRRIT

-721 YGLFQMRHDFD
+721 YGLFQVRHDFD

>member
-1 MKKNLAKAVVLGLVC
+1 MIMKKKALVAGVLLGLTANIFSLDCYAEYGPVINNNSNMTISDDIWY
-16 ASVLSANAYAANKMD
+16 SVSQINNGINGNLKITGNFGTNYTSINNKGEITFKGNYQDLS
-31 ITASRDILYYGDGT
+31 TAVIHNEGVLHFDSRDIKDASSGRSGAFVFSGEYYHEG
-45 RVDLNNDGVIKGFWM
+45 
-60 PIYSPSETL
+60 S
-69 YRAIYIH
+69 AIT
-76 ENSDKTINLR
+76 DINLR
-86 YAEPNPT
+86 GLNNVNAALFEGSIYGSNENFSMKLGPNAYWFTDGKGSLNYQNEPVYGINLCGGGIIMSDINYIHNIQYHDLGYQNKRNWSWPGEKLT
-93 EIKYLNVDYKTS
+93 LINFKCDGTGYIQMSTDLIRGYGDKLILQGTVPDKLPLLIVNRNDHDGKPISPDEGYRVNVVDAPKNSNIDVFGSVYVYPEITDSSITTRYHTDVSPILYKAIFEEET
-105 GGTSIGLENNTIDG
+105 LEND
-119 KTTIKSAPE
+119 
-128 YGISFINRD
+128 
-137 IYSGQL
+137 
-143 PNLDKQY
+143 
-150 GILNTSGELE
+150 
-160 IVGETLIELNSIANE
+160 
-175 KIGAYNNSE
+175 
-184 NRMAFSGVL
+184 
-193 DIRGIN
+193 
-199 SDTTEIGIRNE
+199 
-210 GTFEFN
+210 
-216 GSLLKLQNNNTGI
+216 LLK
-229 FNNSKTTINTEKL
+229 K
-242 IIEGNDAKAIINN
+242 
-255 RESMLTITADQ
+255 
-266 GILDG
+266 
-271 DIRNNGRLIFNG
+271 
-283 HSTGE
+283 
-288 ADGESYF
+288 Y
-295 QISSNIYHG
+295 Y
-304 RNAETVINLSNDN
+304 
-317 NITVFNGKVVGS
+317 
-329 DLGGEFQL
+329 
-337 TIGKNV
+337 
-343 IWEASSQN
+343 
-351 EILNGLVLDGGSIQ
+351 
-365 LNSDRY
+365 
-371 TFDSDGLPSEPWGS
+371 
-385 SYSTLNLKNL
+385 
-395 QASKGIFSLTT
+395 
-406 DLMNN
+406 
-411 VGDKIIFS
+411 
-419 GTIPSNANLGIE
+419 
-431 IWNNGSSGGKAHLN
+431 
-445 DGIHKVTIIEAPEN
+445 
-459 SNFNFEYGLGFY
+459 
-471 GHYNEYMLF
+471 
-480 NPIIETE
+480 
-487 IQDNK
+487 
-492 KLWNFVGWGEGG
+492 FVGWQEEGY
-504 HKTLYKEKDQ
+504 KTVNEEIKQ
-514 EPVEPWINHVELD
+514 TNIEPWINYIEID

-655 IAAKYGRRIT
+655 VAAKYGRRIT

-689 DSQGIKIHADSSTS
+689 DSQGINIHADSSTS

-721 YGLFQMRHDFD
+721 YGLFQVRHDFD

>member
-1 MKKNLAKAVVLGLVC
+1 MKKNLAKAVV
-16 ASVLSANAYAANKMD
+16 ATVLSMGCMSCAYAADYVDKDILFDIPLGSSQTITDDVVIEDNDLSGAIKNSGTLTFTNSDFELGNSSTLASGSVSGRDYNYNLISNNGKLD
-31 ITASRDILYYGDGT
+31 ITSDYVDIDDHHGLAINNEAGGELTITSKSFFIGTDYCCEEHSSTGMAADGHEEDPSRHTII
-45 RVDLNNDGVIKGFWM
+45 NNSGYLKINGEAFSDNESSQLLQGKI
-60 PIYSPSETL
+60 
-69 YRAIYIH
+69 IH
-76 ENSDKTINLR
+76 N
-86 YAEPNPT
+86 A
-93 EIKYLNVDYKTS
+93 
-105 GGTSIGLENNTIDG
+105 GA
-119 KTTIKSAPE
+119 TTI
-128 YGISFINRD
+128 ISLSGSSNADDLQYILKEIINVRD
-137 IYSGQL
+137 VALSRFVGTVEGSSDSGF
-143 PNLDKQY
+143 
-150 GILNTSGELE
+150 SM
-160 IVGETLIELNSIANE
+160 ELNSGAYWLAGKQTEVINKLTLNGGAVIVGDFAFDKVTTGMFSGENTAWPTHYNTLKVKDFYSNGFSSNSFT
-175 KIGAYNNSE
+175 KIGGLYVYTDLKNDQGDRIIFTGTTPDSTISLGIVNKDDL
-184 NRMAFSGVL
+184 SGAAISPDAGHRVIVVTAPANTKMKISSKMLVYGNELNKLFGRSL
-193 DIRGIN
+193 DVKPFDLYSPTLETEFVDG
-199 SDTTEIGIRNE
+199 SDVG
-210 GTFEFN
+210 
-216 GSLLKLQNNNTGI
+216 
-229 FNNSKTTINTEKL
+229 
-242 IIEGNDAKAIINN
+242 IEGNAKNWV
-255 RESMLTITADQ
+255 
-266 GILDG
+266 
-271 DIRNNGRLIFNG
+271 F
-283 HSTGE
+283 TGW
-288 ADGESYF
+288 
-295 QISSNIYHG
+295 
-304 RNAETVINLSNDN
+304 
-317 NITVFNGKVVGS
+317 GK
-329 DLGGEFQL
+329 
-337 TIGKNV
+337 
-343 IWEASSQN
+343 
-351 EILNGLVLDGGSIQ
+351 
-365 LNSDRY
+365 
-371 TFDSDGLPSEPWGS
+371 
-385 SYSTLNLKNL
+385 
-395 QASKGIFSLTT
+395 
-406 DLMNN
+406 
-411 VGDKIIFS
+411 
-419 GTIPSNANLGIE
+419 
-431 IWNNGSSGGKAHLN
+431 SGGKTVKGENDQGKDAIDLN
-445 DGIHKVTIIEAPEN
+445 AT
-459 SNFNFEYGLGFY
+459 
-471 GHYNEYMLF
+471 
-480 NPIIETE
+480 
-487 IQDNK
+487 
-492 KLWNFVGWGEGG
+492 
-504 HKTLYKEKDQ
+504 
-514 EPVEPWINHVELD
+514 ELD

-655 IAAKYGRRIT
+655 VAAKYGRRIT

-689 DSQGIKIHADSSTS
+689 DSQGIKIHADSSTT

-721 YGLFQMRHDFD
+721 YGLFQVRHDFD

>member
-1 MKKNLAKAVVLGLVC
+1 MKRKVLVAGVLLSVFSMGMSAQAAMTISDAGETVLNEADVSYWTDLWNSETEAGLTINGNNEKN
-16 ASVLSANAYAANKMD
+16 
-31 ITASRDILYYGDGT
+31 ILLKTDDTSTGPALIDVTNSSKQGDG
-45 RVDLNNDGVIKGFWM
+45 
-60 PIYSPSETL
+60 IYHNGGTTTINGIALSISGLDASLGENPG
-69 YRAIYIH
+69 YRAI
-76 ENSDKTINLR
+76 NNQ
-86 YAEPNPT
+86 
-93 EIKYLNVDYKTS
+93 S
-105 GGTSIGLENNTIDG
+105 GKLIFNNDVSIGTFVNDETIHNNG
-119 KTTIKSAPE
+119 
-128 YGISFINRD
+128 
-137 IYSGQL
+137 
-143 PNLDKQY
+143 
-150 GILNTSGELE
+150 
-160 IVGETLIELNSIANE
+160 TL
-175 KIGAYNNSE
+175 
-184 NRMAFSGVL
+184 
-193 DIRGIN
+193 
-199 SDTTEIGIRNE
+199 
-210 GTFEFN
+210 EFN
-216 GSLLKLQNNNTGI
+216 GNSTKISRIYTTSDTRSMDAAIENHGTI
-229 FNNSKTTINTEKL
+229 KINSKEFLISSGPNGGLGGRVLDNNGAFYLNPNNEDGNYMIN
-242 IIEGNDAKAIINN
+242 
-255 RESMLTITADQ
+255 
-266 GILDG
+266 G
-271 DIRNNGRLIFNG
+271 DIR
-283 HSTGE
+283 TGV
-288 ADGESYF
+288 DTV
-295 QISSNIYHG
+295 
-304 RNAETVINLSNDN
+304 TVINLKATTDDSYASLQGD
-317 NITVFNGKVVGS
+317 ISVYGDHG
-329 DLGGEFQL
+329 FQL
-337 TIGKNV
+337 NLTGEKASWILGSSEWQDVPNV
-343 IWEASSQN
+343 SLKDNALI
-351 EILNGLVLDGGSIQ
+351 ILNVANLRPNANWTSGFKNLAL
-365 LNSDRY
+365 
-371 TFDSDGLPSEPWGS
+371 T
-385 SYSTLNLKNL
+385 NLKNDGTGL
-395 QASKGIFSLTT
+395 IQLTT
-406 DLMNN
+406 DLKNN
-411 VGDKIIFS
+411 VGDKVTLYFDDSTPTLSSLNIGII
-419 GTIPSNANLGIE
+419 NKDD
-431 IWNNGSSGGKAHLN
+431 NNGVEIKES
-445 DGIHKVTIIEAPEN
+445 DGYSVTIAKIEGEKKIKLN
-459 SNFNFEYGLGFY
+459 TFLSFYNRSNESGEIQL
-471 GHYNEYMLF
+471 M
-480 NPIIETE
+480 NPIIKENEYINDATVWH
-487 IQDNK
+487 DY
-492 KLWNFVGWGEGG
+492 NFVGWQAGGTKTVGNEGKQG
-504 HKTLYKEKDQ
+504 KDALDL
-514 EPVEPWINHVELD
+514 HATELD

-655 IAAKYGRRIT
+655 VAAKYGRRIT

-689 DSQGIKIHADSSTS
+689 DSQGINIHADSSTS

-721 YGLFQMRHDFD
+721 YGLFQVRHDFD

>member
-1 MKKNLAKAVVLGLVC
+1 MSVFSMGMSAQAAMTISDAGETVLKEADVAYWTDLWNSETEAGLTISGNNEKNILLKTDDTSTGPALIDVTNASKKGDGIYHNGGTTTIDGIALSILGLD
-16 ASVLSANAYAANKMD
+16 ASLGEN
-31 ITASRDILYYGDGT
+31 LG
-45 RVDLNNDGVIKGFWM
+45 
-60 PIYSPSETL
+60 
-69 YRAIYIH
+69 YRAI
-76 ENSDKTINLR
+76 NNQ
-86 YAEPNPT
+86 
-93 EIKYLNVDYKTS
+93 S
-105 GGTSIGLENNTIDG
+105 GKLIFNNDVSIGTFVNDESIHNNG
-119 KTTIKSAPE
+119 
-128 YGISFINRD
+128 
-137 IYSGQL
+137 
-143 PNLDKQY
+143 
-150 GILNTSGELE
+150 
-160 IVGETLIELNSIANE
+160 TL
-175 KIGAYNNSE
+175 
-184 NRMAFSGVL
+184 
-193 DIRGIN
+193 
-199 SDTTEIGIRNE
+199 
-210 GTFEFN
+210 EFN
-216 GSLLKLQNNNTGI
+216 GNSTKISRIYTTSDTSSMDAAIENYGTIRIHSKEFIISSGPNGGLGGRVLDNNGAFYLNP
-229 FNNSKTTINTEKL
+229 NNDD
-242 IIEGNDAKAIINN
+242 GNYMI
-255 RESMLTITADQ
+255 S
-266 GILDG
+266 G
-271 DIRNNGRLIFNG
+271 DIR
-283 HSTGE
+283 TGL
-288 ADGESYF
+288 DTV
-295 QISSNIYHG
+295 
-304 RNAETVINLSNDN
+304 TVINLKATTDDSYASLQGD
-317 NITVFNGKVVGS
+317 ISASWRYADSG
-329 DLGGEFQL
+329 FQL
-337 TIGKNV
+337 NLTGKN
-343 IWEASSQN
+343 ASWVLGSSEWQDVPN
-351 EILNGLVLDGGSIQ
+351 VSLKDNALIILNVANLRPNASWTSGFKNLALTD
-365 LNSDRY
+365 
-371 TFDSDGLPSEPWGS
+371 
-385 SYSTLNLKNL
+385 LKNDGTGL
-395 QASKGIFSLTT
+395 IQLTT
-406 DLMNN
+406 DLKND
-411 VGDKIIFS
+411 VGDRVTLFFNDQTPTLSSLNIGII
-419 GTIPSNANLGIE
+419 NKDD
-431 IWNNGSSGGKAHLN
+431 NNGVEIKES
-445 DGIHKVTIIEAPEN
+445 DGHSVTIARVEGTEKIKLN
-459 SNFNFEYGLGFY
+459 TYLSFY
-471 GHYNEYMLF
+471 NRSDEGEIKLM
-480 NPIIETE
+480 NPIIKEE
-487 IQDNK
+487 AFSNMHDMLNGHDY
-492 KLWNFVGWGEGG
+492 NFVGWQAGGTKTVGNEGKQG
-504 HKTLYKEKDQ
+504 KDALDL
-514 EPVEPWINHVELD
+514 HATELD

-591 NNCDTG
+591 NTCDTG

-655 IAAKYGRRIT
+655 VAAKYGRRIT

-721 YGLFQMRHDFD
+721 YGLFQVRHDFD

>member
-1 MKKNLAKAVVLGLVC
+1 MKKKALVAGVLLSVFSMGMSAQAAMTISDAGETVLNEADVSYWTDLWNSETEAGLTINGNNEKNILLKTDDTSTGPALIDVTNSSKQGDGIYHNGGTTTINGIALSILGLD
-16 ASVLSANAYAANKMD
+16 ASLGENP
-31 ITASRDILYYGDGT
+31 G
-45 RVDLNNDGVIKGFWM
+45 
-60 PIYSPSETL
+60 
-69 YRAIYIH
+69 YRAI
-76 ENSDKTINLR
+76 NNQ
-86 YAEPNPT
+86 
-93 EIKYLNVDYKTS
+93 S
-105 GGTSIGLENNTIDG
+105 GKLIFNNDVSIGTFVNDETIHNNG
-119 KTTIKSAPE
+119 
-128 YGISFINRD
+128 
-137 IYSGQL
+137 
-143 PNLDKQY
+143 
-150 GILNTSGELE
+150 
-160 IVGETLIELNSIANE
+160 TL
-175 KIGAYNNSE
+175 
-184 NRMAFSGVL
+184 
-193 DIRGIN
+193 
-199 SDTTEIGIRNE
+199 
-210 GTFEFN
+210 EFN
-216 GSLLKLQNNNTGI
+216 GNSTKISRIYTTSDTRSMDAAIENHGTI
-229 FNNSKTTINTEKL
+229 KINSKEFLISSGPNGGLGGRVLDNNGAFYLNPNNEDGNYMIN
-242 IIEGNDAKAIINN
+242 
-255 RESMLTITADQ
+255 
-266 GILDG
+266 G
-271 DIRNNGRLIFNG
+271 DIR
-283 HSTGE
+283 TGV
-288 ADGESYF
+288 DTV
-295 QISSNIYHG
+295 
-304 RNAETVINLSNDN
+304 TVINLKATTDDSYASLQGD
-317 NITVFNGKVVGS
+317 ISVYGDHG
-329 DLGGEFQL
+329 FQL
-337 TIGKNV
+337 NLTGEKASWILGSSEWQDVPNV
-343 IWEASSQN
+343 SLKDNALI
-351 EILNGLVLDGGSIQ
+351 ILNVANLRPNANWTSGFKNLAL
-365 LNSDRY
+365 
-371 TFDSDGLPSEPWGS
+371 T
-385 SYSTLNLKNL
+385 NLKNDGTGL
-395 QASKGIFSLTT
+395 IQLTT
-406 DLMNN
+406 DLKNN
-411 VGDKIIFS
+411 VGDKVTLYFDDSTPTLSSLNIGII
-419 GTIPSNANLGIE
+419 NKDD
-431 IWNNGSSGGKAHLN
+431 NNGVEIKES
-445 DGIHKVTIIEAPEN
+445 DGYSVTIAKIEGEKKIKLN
-459 SNFNFEYGLGFY
+459 TFLSFYNRSNESGEIQL
-471 GHYNEYMLF
+471 M
-480 NPIIETE
+480 NPIIKENEYINDATVWH
-487 IQDNK
+487 DY
-492 KLWNFVGWGEGG
+492 NFVGWQAGGTKTVGNEGKQG
-504 HKTLYKEKDQ
+504 KDALDL
-514 EPVEPWINHVELD
+514 HATELD

-578 AKMFL
+578 AKVFL

-655 IAAKYGRRIT
+655 VAAKYGRRIT

-689 DSQGIKIHADSSTS
+689 DSQGINIHADSSTS

-721 YGLFQMRHDFD
+721 YGLLQVRHDFD

>member
-1 MKKNLAKAVVLGLVC
+1 MKKRVLVAGVLLSVFSMGMSAYAEKTLNIKDTTRNDLTYDYNTKLNGSTSGAVVRINVTRDQKITFNN
-16 ASVLSANAYAANKMD
+16 SLSSTGTALSSEEFK
-31 ITASRDILYYGDGT
+31 ITQNNTVGILHDST
-45 RVDLNNDGVIKGFWM
+45 A
-60 PIYSPSETL
+60 T
-69 YRAIYIH
+69 
-76 ENSDKTINLR
+76 T
-86 YAEPNPT
+86 
-93 EIKYLNVDYKTS
+93 
-105 GGTSIGLENNTIDG
+105 TIDG
-119 KTTIKSAPE
+119 NGLWISSKSH
-128 YGISFINRD
+128 
-137 IYSGQL
+137 
-143 PNLDKQY
+143 LDNVKSIVNQS
-150 GILNTSGELE
+150 GILKFTNTRLLVSGKVENAAGATM
-160 IVGETLIELNSIANE
+160 IVDNEFDLGSSSSDVSNKSIGIDNQGSMQINGKFSADVYNDNVSGDNSFYDDYSEMYAINNQGTLNIAKAESIFGDIKHNSGAQT
-175 KIGAYNNSE
+175 KIN
-184 NRMAFSGVL
+184 FV
-193 DIRGIN
+193 
-199 SDTTEIGIRNE
+199 SDTLRDSNSPFGVNWCT
-210 GTFEFN
+210 FN
-216 GSLLKLQNNNTGI
+216 G
-229 FNNSKTTINTEKL
+229 
-242 IIEGNDAKAIINN
+242 
-255 RESMLTITADQ
+255 
-266 GILDG
+266 
-271 DIRNNGRLIFNG
+271 
-283 HSTGE
+283 
-288 ADGESYF
+288 
-295 QISSNIYHG
+295 
-304 RNAETVINLSNDN
+304 
-317 NITVFNGKVVGS
+317 
-329 DLGGEFQL
+329 
-337 TIGKNV
+337 NV
-343 IWEASSQN
+343 
-351 EILNGLVLDGGSIQ
+351 
-365 LNSDRY
+365 LNSDSNFEMTINKNASWMPRNQSGEVEGIKLNGGWISLSIDNY
-371 TFDSDGLPSEPWGS
+371 IWNDSVSHGDYWSYEWNDNYDTLTLKDIQISNTQFSESKVIKSFVLGS
-385 SYSTLNLKNL
+385 
-395 QASKGIFSLTT
+395 GGFSLST
-406 DLMNN
+406 DLANN
-411 VGDKIIFS
+411 KGDKIVFT
-419 GTIPSNANLGIE
+419 GTPNISPNIDKIGLVIWDKNSNPQNIIKE
-431 IWNNGSSGGKAHLN
+431 DDGKS
-445 DGIHKVTIIEAPEN
+445 VTLIEAPES
-459 SNFNFEYGLGFY
+459 SNMKFESALGF
-471 GHYNEYMLF
+471 GRNYNSFRVYD
-480 NPIIETE
+480 PIIKEVTDG
-487 IQDNK
+487 ITHK
-492 KLWNFVGWGEGG
+492 WNFVGWQAGG
-504 HKTLYKEKDQ
+504 TKTVDSEIDQGKDALDL
-514 EPVEPWINHVELD
+514 HATELD

-655 IAAKYGRRIT
+655 VAAKYGRRIT

-676 GLTWGRIGSADFT
+676 GLTWGRIGSAYFT
-689 DSQGIKIHADSSTS
+689 DSQGINIHADSSTS

-721 YGLFQMRHDFD
+721 YGLFQVRHDFD

>member
-1 MKKNLAKAVVLGLVC
+1 MGMSAQAAMTISDAGETVLNEADVSYWTDLWNSDTEAGLTINGNNEKN
-16 ASVLSANAYAANKMD
+16 
-31 ITASRDILYYGDGT
+31 ILLKTDDTSTGPALIDVINSSKQGDG
-45 RVDLNNDGVIKGFWM
+45 
-60 PIYSPSETL
+60 IYHNGGTTTINGLALSISGLDASLGENPG
-69 YRAIYIH
+69 YRAI
-76 ENSDKTINLR
+76 NNQ
-86 YAEPNPT
+86 
-93 EIKYLNVDYKTS
+93 S
-105 GGTSIGLENNTIDG
+105 GKLIFNND
-119 KTTIKSAPE
+119 
-128 YGISFINRD
+128 
-137 IYSGQL
+137 
-143 PNLDKQY
+143 
-150 GILNTSGELE
+150 
-160 IVGETLIELNSIANE
+160 VSIATFVNDE
-175 KIGAYNNSE
+175 TVH
-184 NRMAFSGVL
+184 NR
-193 DIRGIN
+193 
-199 SDTTEIGIRNE
+199 
-210 GTFEFN
+210 GTLEFN
-216 GSLLKLQNNNTGI
+216 GSSTKISRIYTTSDTSSMDAAIENYGTI
-229 FNNSKTTINTEKL
+229 RINSKEFIISSGPNGGLGGRVLDNNGAFYLNPNNDDGNYMIN
-242 IIEGNDAKAIINN
+242 
-255 RESMLTITADQ
+255 
-266 GILDG
+266 G
-271 DIRNNGRLIFNG
+271 DIRT
-283 HSTGE
+283 SMDTV
-288 ADGESYF
+288 
-295 QISSNIYHG
+295 
-304 RNAETVINLSNDN
+304 TVINLKATTDDSYASLQGD
-317 NITVFNGKVVGS
+317 ISVDGGNG
-329 DLGGEFQL
+329 FQL
-337 TIGKNV
+337 NLTGEKASWILGSRESQDVPNV
-343 IWEASSQN
+343 SLKDNALI
-351 EILNGLVLDGGSIQ
+351 ILNVANFSP
-365 LNSDRY
+365 NANW
-371 TFDSDGLPSEPWGS
+371 TS
-385 SYSTLNLKNL
+385 SFKNLALTNLKNDGTGL
-395 QASKGIFSLTT
+395 IQLTT
-406 DLMNN
+406 DLKNN
-411 VGDKIIFS
+411 VGDKVTLYFDDSTPTLSSLNIGII
-419 GTIPSNANLGIE
+419 NKDD
-431 IWNNGSSGGKAHLN
+431 NNGVEIKES
-445 DGIHKVTIIEAPEN
+445 DGYSVTIAKIEGEKKIKLN
-459 SNFNFEYGLGFY
+459 TFLSFYNRSNESGEIQL
-471 GHYNEYMLF
+471 M
-480 NPIIETE
+480 NPIIKENEYINDATVWH
-487 IQDNK
+487 DY
-492 KLWNFVGWGEGG
+492 NFVGWQAGG
-504 HKTLYKEKDQ
+504 TKTVDNEAKQGKDALDL
-514 EPVEPWINHVELD
+514 HATELD

-655 IAAKYGRRIT
+655 VAAKYGRRIT

-676 GLTWGRIGSADFT
+676 GLMWGRIGSADFT
-689 DSQGIKIHADSSTS
+689 DSQGINIHADSSTT

-721 YGLFQMRHDFD
+721 YGLFQVRHDFD

>member
-1 MKKNLAKAVVLGLVC
+1 MKKNLAKAVVLGLMC
-16 ASVLSANAYAANKMD
+16 ASVFAGSAYAYETEATLD
-31 ITASRDILYYGDGT
+31 IDDTTTQSTFVGREYYGATDGD
-45 RVDLNNDGVIKGFWM
+45 VIKIAGNNDKNITF
-60 PIYSPSETL
+60 
-69 YRAIYIH
+69 
-76 ENSDKTINLR
+76 NSGEDSDSSISIAAR
-86 YAEPNPT
+86 E
-93 EIKYLNVDYKTS
+93 S
-105 GGTSIGLENNTIDG
+105 GNI
-119 KTTIKSAPE
+119 
-128 YGISFINRD
+128 
-137 IYSGQL
+137 
-143 PNLDKQY
+143 
-150 GILNTSGELE
+150 GILNVSSGNTTINSTGELVIISYPVNGTVKAISNQAGKLIFTNDVYANGVVE
-160 IVGETLIELNSIANE
+160 NKSGATLEFDKGINISVTVLDENE
-175 KIGAYNNSE
+175 KSVGL
-184 NRMAFSGVL
+184 V
-193 DIRGIN
+193 
-199 SDTTEIGIRNE
+199 NE
-210 GTFEFN
+210 GTFNIKGKGQLIASAQTLDSIGGSTSN
-216 GSLLKLQNNNTGI
+216 GSFYNDYSSLYAIDNRGVMDVNASAIIGNIKHNTGAQT
-229 FNNSKTTINTEKL
+229 N
-242 IIEGNDAKAIINN
+242 
-255 RESMLTITADQ
+255 
-266 GILDG
+266 
-271 DIRNNGRLIFNG
+271 
-283 HSTGE
+283 
-288 ADGESYF
+288 
-295 QISSNIYHG
+295 
-304 RNAETVINLSNDN
+304 INLQGYSG
-317 NITVFNGKVVGS
+317 TEGSVGS
-329 DLGGEFQL
+329 FSGN
-337 TIGKNV
+337 I
-343 IWEASSQN
+343 I
-351 EILNGLVLDGGSIQ
+351 
-365 LNSDRY
+365 
-371 TFDSDGLPSEPWGS
+371 DSDA
-385 SYSTLNLKNL
+385 N
-395 QASKGIFSLTT
+395 FSLTLNEYAYWEPRNQQGTVEGITLNKGFIALSVDNYEFYETSDESTNNTPVYQWNSNFDTLKLKNIKGVGGYLTLST
-406 DLMNN
+406 DLAND
-411 VGDKIIFS
+411 VGDKFEFT
-419 GTIPSNANLGIE
+419 GTVPDGFQLGVA
-431 IWNNGSSGGKAHLN
+431 IWNKDDNNGVPIKRE
-445 DGIHKVTIIEAPEN
+445 DGHSVTIISAP
-459 SNFNFEYGLGFY
+459 SDADMKVGAQLGFY
-471 GHYNEYMLF
+471 GQYVNSFLY
-480 NPIIETE
+480 NPIIDE
-487 IQDNK
+487 IVEGNVK
-492 KLWNFVGWGEGG
+492 NWNFVGWEKGGNKTVDSEGKQG
-504 HKTLYKEKDQ
+504 KDALDL
-514 EPVEPWINHVELD
+514 NATELD

-611 SWLGRENNDYVD
+611 SWLGRENNDYLD

-655 IAAKYGRRIT
+655 VAAKYGRRIT

-689 DSQGIKIHADSSTS
+689 DSQGINIHADSSTS

-721 YGLFQMRHDFD
+721 YGLFQVRHDFD

>member
-1 MKKNLAKAVVLGLVC
+1 MKKRVLVAGVLLSVFSMGMSAYAEKTLNIKDTTSNDLTYDYNTKLNGSTSGAVVRINVTRDQKITFNNNLSSTGL
-16 ASVLSANAYAANKMD
+16 AFS
-31 ITASRDILYYGDGT
+31 
-45 RVDLNNDGVIKGFWM
+45 
-60 PIYSPSETL
+60 SETFKITQDNTIGIL
-69 YRAIYIH
+69 H
-76 ENSDKTINLR
+76 NST
-86 YAEPNPT
+86 AT
-93 EIKYLNVDYKTS
+93 T
-105 GGTSIGLENNTIDG
+105 TIDG
-119 KTTIKSAPE
+119 NGLWISSTSNLDNVKSIVNQSGILKFTNTRLWVSSKVENAAGATMIVDNEFDLSSSSSDVSNKSIGIDNQGSMQINGKFSADVYNDNSSGDNSFYDDYSGMYAINNQGTLNIAKAESVFGDIKHNSGAQTKINFVSDTLRDLDSPFGVNWCTFNGNVLDSDSNFEMTINKNASWMPRNQSGEVEGIKLNGGWISLSIDNYIWNDSVPGGDYMSYEWNDNYDTLTLKDIQISNTQFSGSKVIKSFVL
-128 YGISFINRD
+128 G
-137 IYSGQL
+137 SG
-143 PNLDKQY
+143 
-150 GILNTSGELE
+150 G
-160 IVGETLIELNSIANE
+160 
-175 KIGAYNNSE
+175 
-184 NRMAFSGVL
+184 
-193 DIRGIN
+193 
-199 SDTTEIGIRNE
+199 
-210 GTFEFN
+210 
-216 GSLLKLQNNNTGI
+216 
-229 FNNSKTTINTEKL
+229 
-242 IIEGNDAKAIINN
+242 
-255 RESMLTITADQ
+255 
-266 GILDG
+266 
-271 DIRNNGRLIFNG
+271 
-283 HSTGE
+283 
-288 ADGESYF
+288 
-295 QISSNIYHG
+295 
-304 RNAETVINLSNDN
+304 
-317 NITVFNGKVVGS
+317 
-329 DLGGEFQL
+329 
-337 TIGKNV
+337 
-343 IWEASSQN
+343 
-351 EILNGLVLDGGSIQ
+351 
-365 LNSDRY
+365 
-371 TFDSDGLPSEPWGS
+371 
-385 SYSTLNLKNL
+385 
-395 QASKGIFSLTT
+395 FSLST
-406 DLMNN
+406 DLANN
-411 VGDKIIFS
+411 KGDKIVFT
-419 GTIPSNANLGIE
+419 GTPNISPNIDKIGLVIWDKNSNPQNIIKE
-431 IWNNGSSGGKAHLN
+431 DDGKS
-445 DGIHKVTIIEAPEN
+445 VTLIEAPES
-459 SNFNFEYGLGFY
+459 SNMKFESALGF
-471 GHYNEYMLF
+471 GRNYNSFRVYD
-480 NPIIETE
+480 PIIKEVTDG
-487 IQDNK
+487 ITHK
-492 KLWNFVGWGEGG
+492 WNFVGWQAGG
-504 HKTLYKEKDQ
+504 TKTVDSEIDQGKDALDL
-514 EPVEPWINHVELD
+514 HATELD

-655 IAAKYGRRIT
+655 VVAKYGRRIT

-689 DSQGIKIHADSSTS
+689 DSQGINIHADSSTS

-721 YGLFQMRHDFD
+721 YGLFQVRHDFD

>member
-1 MKKNLAKAVVLGLVC
+1 MKKKALVAGVLL
-16 ASVLSANAYAANKMD
+16 SVFSMGMSAQAAMTISDAGETKLSNSNTNSWMD
-31 ITASRDILYYGDGT
+31 I
-45 RVDLNNDGVIKGFWM
+45 W
-60 PIYSPSETL
+60 
-69 YRAIYIH
+69 
-76 ENSDKTINLR
+76 SDAT
-86 YAEPNPT
+86 NP
-93 EIKYLNVDYKTS
+93 
-105 GGTSIGLENNTIDG
+105 GL
-119 KTTIKSAPE
+119 S
-128 YGISFINRD
+128 
-137 IYSGQL
+137 
-143 PNLDKQY
+143 
-150 GILNTSGELE
+150 
-160 IVGETLIELNSIANE
+160 IVGDNE
-175 KIGAYNNSE
+175 KIIKFIIDSTENTGDNDDSAIIDSNSGNGIYHDAGETKVEGAEVSIMASNTSLGENLGYRGIYNSSGSMMFNNDVLVSIYS
-184 NRMAFSGVL
+184 NREAILNNGKVNFSGNKVH
-193 DIRGIN
+193 IWRVYTTRN
-199 SDTTEIGIRNE
+199 PSDLAGAMY
-210 GTFEFN
+210 
-216 GSLLKLQNNNTGI
+216 NTGDMSI
-229 FNNSKTTINTEKL
+229 DSNDITIVSTSYRSALKDG
-242 IIEGNDAKAIINN
+242 IAIINN
-255 RESMLTITADQ
+255 GVFELNPRNLAGNYI
-266 GILDG
+266 IRG
-271 DIRNNGRLIFNG
+271 DIHVGDTIDGSSKTLINLRSDNDKIAQFTGDIKAYNYFYADSNDFQFNLTGSNAAWFLNG
-283 HSTGE
+283 E
-288 ADGESYF
+288 GESYVPNVSLKDNAVICINYGGL
-295 QISSNIYHG
+295 ISSGSQYN
-304 RNAETVINLSNDN
+304 NFKNLN
-317 NITVFNGKVVGS
+317 
-329 DLGGEFQL
+329 
-337 TIGKNV
+337 
-343 IWEASSQN
+343 
-351 EILNGLVLDGGSIQ
+351 LN
-365 LNSDRY
+365 
-371 TFDSDGLPSEPWGS
+371 
-385 SYSTLNLKNL
+385 NLKNDGTGL
-395 QASKGIFSLTT
+395 IQLTT
-406 DLMNN
+406 DLKND
-411 VGDKIIFS
+411 VGDRVTLFFNDQTPTLSSLNIGII
-419 GTIPSNANLGIE
+419 NKDD
-431 IWNNGSSGGKAHLN
+431 NNGVEIKES
-445 DGIHKVTIIEAPEN
+445 DGHSVTIARVEGTEKIKLN
-459 SNFNFEYGLGFY
+459 TYLSFY
-471 GHYNEYMLF
+471 NHSDEGEIKLM
-480 NPIIETE
+480 NPIIKEE
-487 IQDNK
+487 AFSNMHDMLNGYDY
-492 KLWNFVGWGEGG
+492 NFVGWKAGG
-504 HKTLYKEKDQ
+504 TKTLYKEKDQ
-514 EPVEPWINHVELD
+514 EPIEPWINHVELD

-655 IAAKYGRRIT
+655 VAAKYGRRIT

-689 DSQGIKIHADSSTS
+689 DSQGINIHADSSTS

-721 YGLFQMRHDFD
+721 YGLLQVRHDFD

-744 PGSSVYDDMGGT
+744 PGSSVYDDMGGI

>member
-1 MKKNLAKAVVLGLVC
+1 MKKNLAKAVVLGLMC
-16 ASVLSANAYAANKMD
+16 ASVFAGSAYAADNLLIVTD
-31 ITASRDILYYGDGT
+31 SDPVDLVVSTNGYYGAGAGGNVVSIDVT
-45 RVDLNNDGVIKGFWM
+45 RDQNITINQSEISGNFIEIQRDTVTGLLHNSTAETK
-60 PIYSPSETL
+60 IYSKNLRIFNSQYHADTKAINNQSGTL
-69 YRAIYIH
+69 TFIDTIEADDIVENQSGATLNFNKNLYMNILKLNDSIKSVGIINNGTMNVNGQLRINIRPTGNYSDESFYDDYTSMYAIDNRGILNANAGTIIGNIKH
-76 ENSDKTINLR
+76 NSGAHTNINLR
-86 YAEPNPT
+86 PDT
-93 EIKYLNVDYKTS
+93 LNDDHTGS
-105 GGTSIGLENNTIDG
+105 
-119 KTTIKSAPE
+119 
-128 YGISFINRD
+128 
-137 IYSGQL
+137 
-143 PNLDKQY
+143 
-150 GILNTSGELE
+150 
-160 IVGETLIELNSIANE
+160 
-175 KIGAYNNSE
+175 
-184 NRMAFSGVL
+184 FSG
-193 DIRGIN
+193 N
-199 SDTTEIGIRNE
+199 
-210 GTFEFN
+210 
-216 GSLLKLQNNNTGI
+216 
-229 FNNSKTTINTEKL
+229 
-242 IIEGNDAKAIINN
+242 II
-255 RESMLTITADQ
+255 
-266 GILDG
+266 
-271 DIRNNGRLIFNG
+271 
-283 HSTGE
+283 
-288 ADGESYF
+288 
-295 QISSNIYHG
+295 
-304 RNAETVINLSNDN
+304 
-317 NITVFNGKVVGS
+317 
-329 DLGGEFQL
+329 
-337 TIGKNV
+337 
-343 IWEASSQN
+343 
-351 EILNGLVLDGGSIQ
+351 
-365 LNSDRY
+365 
-371 TFDSDGLPSEPWGS
+371 DSDE
-385 SYSTLNLKNL
+385 N
-395 QASKGIFSLTT
+395 FSLTLNENTYWEPRDQQGEVEGINLNKGFIALSVDNYEFYDSSDETINNTPVYQWNSNFDTLKLKNIKGVGGYLTLST
-406 DLMNN
+406 DLAND
-411 VGDKIIFS
+411 VGDKFEFT
-419 GTIPSNANLGIE
+419 GTVPNGFQLGVA
-431 IWNNGSSGGKAHLN
+431 IWNKDDNNGVPIKRE
-445 DGIHKVTIIEAPEN
+445 DGHSVTIISAP
-459 SNFNFEYGLGFY
+459 SDADMKVGAQLGFY
-471 GHYNEYMLF
+471 GQYVNSFLY
-480 NPIIETE
+480 NPIIDE
-487 IQDNK
+487 IVEGNVK
-492 KLWNFVGWGEGG
+492 NWNFVGWEKGGNKTVDSEGKQG
-504 HKTLYKEKDQ
+504 KDALDL
-514 EPVEPWINHVELD
+514 NATELD

-655 IAAKYGRRIT
+655 VAAKYGRRIT

-721 YGLFQMRHDFD
+721 YGLFQVRHDFD

>member
-1 MKKNLAKAVVLGLVC
+1 MIMKKKALVAGVLLSIFSMGM
-16 ASVLSANAYAANKMD
+16 SVQAAMTISDAGETVLNESNTHSWD
-31 ITASRDILYYGDGT
+31 
-45 RVDLNNDGVIKGFWM
+45 DLE
-60 PIYSPSETL
+60 SSET
-69 YRAIYIH
+69 
-76 ENSDKTINLR
+76 
-86 YAEPNPT
+86 
-93 EIKYLNVDYKTS
+93 
-105 GGTSIGLENNTIDG
+105 
-119 KTTIKSAPE
+119 
-128 YGISFINRD
+128 
-137 IYSGQL
+137 
-143 PNLDKQY
+143 
-150 GILNTSGELE
+150 
-160 IVGETLIELNSIANE
+160 
-175 KIGAYNNSE
+175 
-184 NRMAFSGVL
+184 
-193 DIRGIN
+193 
-199 SDTTEIGIRNE
+199 
-210 GTFEFN
+210 
-216 GSLLKLQNNNTGI
+216 
-229 FNNSKTTINTEKL
+229 
-242 IIEGNDAKAIINN
+242 DAG
-255 RESMLTITADQ
+255 LTITGNNNK
-266 GILDG
+266 GIKFDARTASTSATISIPNSSKGLGIYHDTTGSTFFSGDSLTIFGRYVTDG
-271 DIRNNGRLIFNG
+271 SSGYQAINNKNG
-283 HSTGE
+283 FMHFDNEISIDVNANKEAILNKGTLWFTGGLNLE
-288 ADGESYF
+288 RMHDDGVNTNAVIVNHGNMAIDGSDVV
-295 QISSNIYHG
+295 ISSNYANSSIDSAILDNHG
-304 RNAETVINLSNDN
+304 TFVLNSDHVETTGNLWGDIQHNVGAKTEINLTGKT
-317 NITVFNGKVVGS
+317 NISDDGNGYNVNFILYGEIKGS
-329 DLGGEFQL
+329 DENFKLNIENKYAEWFMGDKQVDDVYGVSL
-337 TIGKNV
+337 TN
-343 IWEASSQN
+343 
-351 EILNGLVLDGGSIQ
+351 GGSIITSFTNWDAASSIWDSNYKNINFINFRSDEKSYVYISTDLKNDVGDRVTLFFDDQ
-365 LNSDRY
+365 IPTLSSLNIGIINKD
-371 TFDSDGLPSEPWGS
+371 DNNGVAIKESDGHS
-385 SYSTLNLKNL
+385 
-395 QASKGIFSLTT
+395 
-406 DLMNN
+406 
-411 VGDKIIFS
+411 
-419 GTIPSNANLGIE
+419 
-431 IWNNGSSGGKAHLN
+431 
-445 DGIHKVTIIEAPEN
+445 VTIARVEGTEKIKLN
-459 SNFNFEYGLGFY
+459 TYLSFY
-471 GHYNEYMLF
+471 NHSDEGEIKLM
-480 NPIIETE
+480 NPIIKEE
-487 IQDNK
+487 AFSNMHDMLNGYDY
-492 KLWNFVGWGEGG
+492 NFVGWKAGG
-504 HKTLYKEKDQ
+504 TKTLYKEKDQ

-655 IAAKYGRRIT
+655 VAAKYGRRIT

-676 GLTWGRIGSADFT
+676 GLTWGRIGSADFI
-689 DSQGIKIHADSSTS
+689 DSQGINIHADSSTT

-721 YGLFQMRHDFD
+721 YGLFQVRHDFD

>member
-1 MKKNLAKAVVLGLVC
+1 MKKKALVAGVLLSVFSMGMSAQAAMTISDAGETVLNEADVSYWTDLWNSDTEAGLTI
-16 ASVLSANAYAANKMD
+16 NGDNEKN
-31 ITASRDILYYGDGT
+31 ILLKTDETNTGHALIDVTNSSKQGDGIYHNGGST
-45 RVDLNNDGVIKGFWM
+45 MIDGLALSISGLDA
-60 PIYSPSETL
+60 SLGENQG
-69 YRAIYIH
+69 YRAI
-76 ENSDKTINLR
+76 
-86 YAEPNPT
+86 
-93 EIKYLNVDYKTS
+93 
-105 GGTSIGLENNTIDG
+105 NNQAG
-119 KTTIKSAPE
+119 K
-128 YGISFINRD
+128 
-137 IYSGQL
+137 
-143 PNLDKQY
+143 
-150 GILNTSGELE
+150 
-160 IVGETLIELNSIANE
+160 LIF
-175 KIGAYNNSE
+175 NNDV
-184 NRMAFSGVL
+184 N
-193 DIRGIN
+193 I
-199 SDTTEIGIRNE
+199 
-210 GTFEFN
+210 GTFVNDETIHNRGTLEFN
-216 GSLLKLQNNNTGI
+216 GSSTKISRIYTTSDTSSMDAAIENYGTI
-229 FNNSKTTINTEKL
+229 TINSKDFGISSGPNGGL
-242 IIEGNDAKAIINN
+242 GG
-255 RESMLTITADQ
+255 R
-266 GILDG
+266 ILDNYGAFYLNPNNEDGNYMING
-271 DIRNNGRLIFNG
+271 DIR
-283 HSTGE
+283 TGIDS
-288 ADGESYF
+288 AT
-295 QISSNIYHG
+295 I
-304 RNAETVINLSNDN
+304 INLKASTDASYAGLYGNISTYNDN
-317 NITVFNGKVVGS
+317 GFNLNIT
-329 DLGGEFQL
+329 
-337 TIGKNV
+337 GKNAAWFV
-343 IWEASSQN
+343 GDADWQDVPNVSLKDHAS
-351 EILNGLVLDGGSIQ
+351 IFLNADNLTPGVDWAGNFKTLVLS
-365 LNSDRY
+365 
-371 TFDSDGLPSEPWGS
+371 
-385 SYSTLNLKNL
+385 NLKNDGTGL
-395 QASKGIFSLTT
+395 IQLTT
-406 DLMNN
+406 DLKND
-411 VGDKIIFS
+411 VGDRVTLFFDDQTPTLSSLNIGII
-419 GTIPSNANLGIE
+419 NKDD
-431 IWNNGSSGGKAHLN
+431 NNGVEIKES
-445 DGIHKVTIIEAPEN
+445 DGHSVTIARVEGTERIKLN
-459 SNFNFEYGLGFY
+459 TYLSFY
-471 GHYNEYMLF
+471 NHSDEGEIKLM
-480 NPIIETE
+480 NPIIKEE
-487 IQDNK
+487 AFSNMHDMLNGYDY
-492 KLWNFVGWGEGG
+492 NFVGWKAGG
-504 HKTLYKEKDQ
+504 TKTLYKEKDQ
-514 EPVEPWINHVELD
+514 EPIEPWINHVELD

-689 DSQGIKIHADSSTS
+689 DSQGINIHADSSTS

-721 YGLFQMRHDFD
+721 YGLFQVRHDFD

>member
-1 MKKNLAKAVVLGLVC
+1 MKKNLAKAVV
-16 ASVLSANAYAANKMD
+16 ATVLSMGCMSCVYAAESEDIIFDVSAGISQTITDDVNIHDADLSGAIKNSGTLTFANSAFEISSPSALLGGSASGRDYTYNLILNKGKLNITSDYVD
-31 ITASRDILYYGDGT
+31 IDDHHGLAINNEAGGELTITSKSFFIGTDFCCDDHSGNITPADGHEEDPSRHTIINNSGYLKISGEAFSDNESSQLLQGKIVHNPGATTIISLSGSSNADDLQYILQEIINVRDISLSRFIGT
-45 RVDLNNDGVIKGFWM
+45 VEGSSDSGFSM
-60 PIYSPSETL
+60 
-69 YRAIYIH
+69 
-76 ENSDKTINLR
+76 
-86 YAEPNPT
+86 
-93 EIKYLNVDYKTS
+93 
-105 GGTSIGLENNTIDG
+105 
-119 KTTIKSAPE
+119 
-128 YGISFINRD
+128 
-137 IYSGQL
+137 
-143 PNLDKQY
+143 
-150 GILNTSGELE
+150 
-160 IVGETLIELNSIANE
+160 ELNSGAYWLAGKQTEVINKLTLNGGAVIVGDFAFDKVTTGMFSGENTAWPTHYNTLKVKDFYSNGFSSDSFT
-175 KIGAYNNSE
+175 KIGGLYVYTDLKNDQGDRIIFTGTTPDSTISLGIVNKDDL
-184 NRMAFSGVL
+184 SGAAITPDSGHRVIVVTAPANTKMKISSKMLVYGNELNKLLGRSL
-193 DIRGIN
+193 DVKPFDLYSPTLETEFVDG
-199 SDTTEIGIRNE
+199 SDVG
-210 GTFEFN
+210 
-216 GSLLKLQNNNTGI
+216 
-229 FNNSKTTINTEKL
+229 
-242 IIEGNDAKAIINN
+242 IEGNAKNWV
-255 RESMLTITADQ
+255 
-266 GILDG
+266 
-271 DIRNNGRLIFNG
+271 F
-283 HSTGE
+283 TGW
-288 ADGESYF
+288 
-295 QISSNIYHG
+295 
-304 RNAETVINLSNDN
+304 
-317 NITVFNGKVVGS
+317 GK
-329 DLGGEFQL
+329 
-337 TIGKNV
+337 
-343 IWEASSQN
+343 
-351 EILNGLVLDGGSIQ
+351 
-365 LNSDRY
+365 
-371 TFDSDGLPSEPWGS
+371 
-385 SYSTLNLKNL
+385 
-395 QASKGIFSLTT
+395 
-406 DLMNN
+406 
-411 VGDKIIFS
+411 
-419 GTIPSNANLGIE
+419 
-431 IWNNGSSGGKAHLN
+431 SGGKTVKGEN
-445 DGIHKVTIIEAPEN
+445 DQG
-459 SNFNFEYGLGFY
+459 
-471 GHYNEYMLF
+471 
-480 NPIIETE
+480 
-487 IQDNK
+487 
-492 KLWNFVGWGEGG
+492 
-504 HKTLYKEKDQ
+504 KDA
-514 EPVEPWINHVELD
+514 IDLHATELD

-655 IAAKYGRRIT
+655 VAAKYGRRIT

-689 DSQGIKIHADSSTS
+689 DSQGINIHADSSTS
-703 KMATLGMQVGK
+703 KMATLSMQVGK

-721 YGLFQMRHDFD
+721 YGLFQVRHDFD

>member
-1 MKKNLAKAVVLGLVC
+1 MIMKKRVLVAGVLLSVFSMGMSAQAAMTISDAGETVLNEADVSYWTDLWNSDTEAGLTI
-16 ASVLSANAYAANKMD
+16 NGNNEKN
-31 ITASRDILYYGDGT
+31 ILLKTDDTSTGPALIDVINSSKQGDG
-45 RVDLNNDGVIKGFWM
+45 
-60 PIYSPSETL
+60 IYHNGGTTTINGLALSISGLDASLGENPG
-69 YRAIYIH
+69 YRAI
-76 ENSDKTINLR
+76 NNQ
-86 YAEPNPT
+86 
-93 EIKYLNVDYKTS
+93 S
-105 GGTSIGLENNTIDG
+105 GKLIFNND
-119 KTTIKSAPE
+119 
-128 YGISFINRD
+128 
-137 IYSGQL
+137 
-143 PNLDKQY
+143 
-150 GILNTSGELE
+150 
-160 IVGETLIELNSIANE
+160 VSIATFVNDE
-175 KIGAYNNSE
+175 TVH
-184 NRMAFSGVL
+184 NR
-193 DIRGIN
+193 
-199 SDTTEIGIRNE
+199 
-210 GTFEFN
+210 GTLEFN
-216 GSLLKLQNNNTGI
+216 GSSTKISRIYTTSDTSSMDAAIENYGTI
-229 FNNSKTTINTEKL
+229 RINSKEFIISSGPNGGLGGRVLDNNGAFYLNPNNDDGNYMIN
-242 IIEGNDAKAIINN
+242 
-255 RESMLTITADQ
+255 
-266 GILDG
+266 G
-271 DIRNNGRLIFNG
+271 DIRT
-283 HSTGE
+283 SMDTV
-288 ADGESYF
+288 
-295 QISSNIYHG
+295 
-304 RNAETVINLSNDN
+304 TVINLKATTDDSYASLQGD
-317 NITVFNGKVVGS
+317 ISVDGGNG
-329 DLGGEFQL
+329 FQL
-337 TIGKNV
+337 NLTGEKASWILGSRESQDVPNV
-343 IWEASSQN
+343 SLKDNALI
-351 EILNGLVLDGGSIQ
+351 ILNVANFSP
-365 LNSDRY
+365 NANW
-371 TFDSDGLPSEPWGS
+371 TS
-385 SYSTLNLKNL
+385 SFKNLALTNLKNDGTGL
-395 QASKGIFSLTT
+395 IQLTT
-406 DLMNN
+406 DLKNN
-411 VGDKIIFS
+411 VGDKVTLYFDDSTPTLSSLNIGII
-419 GTIPSNANLGIE
+419 NKDD
-431 IWNNGSSGGKAHLN
+431 NNGVEIKES
-445 DGIHKVTIIEAPEN
+445 DGYSVTIAKIEGEKKIKLN
-459 SNFNFEYGLGFY
+459 TFLSFYNRSNESGEIQL
-471 GHYNEYMLF
+471 M
-480 NPIIETE
+480 NPIIKENEYINDATVWH
-487 IQDNK
+487 DY
-492 KLWNFVGWGEGG
+492 NFVGWQAGG
-504 HKTLYKEKDQ
+504 TKTVDNEAKQGKDALDL
-514 EPVEPWINHVELD
+514 HATELD

-542 VGAWLRGENGKMKI
+542 VGVWLRGENGKMKI

-655 IAAKYGRRIT
+655 VAAKYGRRIT

-703 KMATLGMQVGK
+703 KMATFGMQVGK

-721 YGLFQMRHDFD
+721 YGLFQVRHDFD

>member
-1 MKKNLAKAVVLGLVC
+1 MQINGKFSADVYNDNSSGDNSFYDDYSGMYAINNQGTLNIAKAESVFGDIKHNSGAQTKINFVSDTLRDLDSPFGVNWCTFNGNVLDSDSNFEMTINKNASWMPRNQSGEVEGIKLNGGWISLSIDNYIWNDSVPGGDYMSYEWNDNYDTLTLKDIQISNTQFSGSKVIKSFVLG
-16 ASVLSANAYAANKMD
+16 
-31 ITASRDILYYGDGT
+31 
-45 RVDLNNDGVIKGFWM
+45 
-60 PIYSPSETL
+60 
-69 YRAIYIH
+69 
-76 ENSDKTINLR
+76 
-86 YAEPNPT
+86 
-93 EIKYLNVDYKTS
+93 S
-105 GGTSIGLENNTIDG
+105 GG
-119 KTTIKSAPE
+119 
-128 YGISFINRD
+128 
-137 IYSGQL
+137 
-143 PNLDKQY
+143 
-150 GILNTSGELE
+150 
-160 IVGETLIELNSIANE
+160 
-175 KIGAYNNSE
+175 
-184 NRMAFSGVL
+184 
-193 DIRGIN
+193 
-199 SDTTEIGIRNE
+199 
-210 GTFEFN
+210 
-216 GSLLKLQNNNTGI
+216 
-229 FNNSKTTINTEKL
+229 
-242 IIEGNDAKAIINN
+242 
-255 RESMLTITADQ
+255 
-266 GILDG
+266 
-271 DIRNNGRLIFNG
+271 
-283 HSTGE
+283 
-288 ADGESYF
+288 
-295 QISSNIYHG
+295 
-304 RNAETVINLSNDN
+304 
-317 NITVFNGKVVGS
+317 
-329 DLGGEFQL
+329 
-337 TIGKNV
+337 
-343 IWEASSQN
+343 
-351 EILNGLVLDGGSIQ
+351 
-365 LNSDRY
+365 
-371 TFDSDGLPSEPWGS
+371 
-385 SYSTLNLKNL
+385 
-395 QASKGIFSLTT
+395 FSLST
-406 DLMNN
+406 DLANN
-411 VGDKIIFS
+411 KGDKIVFT
-419 GTIPSNANLGIE
+419 GTPNISPNIDKIGLVIWDKNSNPQNIIKE
-431 IWNNGSSGGKAHLN
+431 DDGKS
-445 DGIHKVTIIEAPEN
+445 VTLIEAPES
-459 SNFNFEYGLGFY
+459 SNMKFESALGF
-471 GHYNEYMLF
+471 GRNYNSFRVYD
-480 NPIIETE
+480 PIIKEVTDG
-487 IQDNK
+487 ITHK
-492 KLWNFVGWGEGG
+492 WNFVGWQAGG
-504 HKTLYKEKDQ
+504 TKTVDSEIDQGKDALDL
-514 EPVEPWINHVELD
+514 HATELD

-689 DSQGIKIHADSSTS
+689 DSQGINIHADSSTS

-721 YGLFQMRHDFD
+721 YGLFQVRHDFD

>member
-1 MKKNLAKAVVLGLVC
+1 MKKNLTRAVVLGLLC
-16 ASVLSANAYAANKMD
+16 ASAVAGSAYAEEVTLHIDDNTTELTFVKDTYFGAAD
-31 ITASRDILYYGDGT
+31 GDVVRIEGY
-45 RVDLNNDGVIKGFWM
+45 NDKNIFFK
-60 PIYSPSETL
+60 SETSDSSKDVSIAA
-69 YRAIYIH
+69 RDA
-76 ENSDKTINLR
+76 NSVGLINLAGGNTVINCDGELQILT
-86 YAEPNPT
+86 YPIDDNTKAISNQGHKLT
-93 EIKYLNVDYKTS
+93 FASNVLANGLVENLSSCTMEFNKQVNIVVTRLDESKKS
-105 GGTSIGLENNTIDG
+105 VGLVNEGTVNTNG
-119 KTTIKSAPE
+119 
-128 YGISFINRD
+128 N
-137 IYSGQL
+137 
-143 PNLDKQY
+143 
-150 GILNTSGELE
+150 GILNAYVSSDSTGGSGSNSSAYSNYTSLYA
-160 IVGETLIELNSIANE
+160 ID
-175 KIGAYNNSE
+175 
-184 NRMAFSGVL
+184 NRGTM
-193 DIRGIN
+193 DINACG
-199 SDTTEIGIRNE
+199 
-210 GTFEFN
+210 
-216 GSLLKLQNNNTGI
+216 
-229 FNNSKTTINTEKL
+229 
-242 IIEGNDAKAIINN
+242 IEGNIKHN
-255 RESMLTITADQ
+255 RLAETKIKLQ
-266 GILDG
+266 
-271 DIRNNGRLIFNG
+271 
-283 HSTGE
+283 
-288 ADGESYF
+288 ADGEVASVF
-295 QISSNIYHG
+295 SGNI
-304 RNAETVINLSNDN
+304 I
-317 NITVFNGKVVGS
+317 
-329 DLGGEFQL
+329 
-337 TIGKNV
+337 
-343 IWEASSQN
+343 
-351 EILNGLVLDGGSIQ
+351 
-365 LNSDRY
+365 
-371 TFDSDGLPSEPWGS
+371 DSDE
-385 SYSTLNLKNL
+385 N
-395 QASKGIFSLTT
+395 FSLTLNKNACWKPRYQQGEVEGIHLNNGYIYLSVDNYTLITDSSMENFRPAYDWHSDFDTLTLKNVKGSGGYLLLST
-406 DLMNN
+406 DLAND
-411 VGDKIIFS
+411 VGDKFVFT
-419 GTIPSNANLGIE
+419 GTVPDDLKLGVT
-431 IWNNGSSGGKAHLN
+431 IWNKDDNNGEPISRE
-445 DGIHKVTIIEAPEN
+445 DGHSVTIISAP
-459 SNFNFEYGLGFY
+459 SDAKMSVDTWLGFY
-471 GHYNEYMLF
+471 GKDDYSLY
-480 NPIIETE
+480 NPIIDQVVEG
-487 IQDNK
+487 NVK
-492 KLWNFVGWGEGG
+492 NWNFVGWEKGGNKTVKGENDQG
-504 HKTLYKEKDQ
+504 KDALDL
-514 EPVEPWINHVELD
+514 HATELD

-655 IAAKYGRRIT
+655 VAAKYGRRIT

-670 YYEPSV
+670 YYEPYV

-689 DSQGIKIHADSSTS
+689 DSQGINIHADSSTS

-721 YGLFQMRHDFD
+721 YGLFQVRHDFD